1 MQKQDFLREVD
12 KEIENQYEDYEDLLK
27 RKREEDGQLQEQTI
41 SVRKKLQERRKKI
54 REQGV
59 QGLSAED

>member
-27 RKREEDGQLQEQTI
+27 RKREEDGQL
-41 SVRKKLQERRKKI
+41 
-54 REQGV
+54 
-59 QGLSAED
+59 